1 MADEDHLMKMLLAI
15 HQGVDKWNTWRKDYG
30 ERGPDLTGADLSGA
44 PLSGADLSG
53 ADLSQANLSGADLS
67 GGNLTGTGFV
77 GSDLRGAIL
86 DHADL
91 RETNFNEADLGGASL
106 LDVDLRRANLI
117 QADLSEAK
125 LVGAKLFE
133 ANLFGAKL
141 AGSMLLGAE
150 LVEADLFEADLLD
163 ADLSKAKL
171 RRADLRMAQAGGAKL
186 RGADLREAKLRGA
199 CLRRADLSDANLR
212 GADARYA
219 DLQRAILVGTNLTN
233 TDLTGCL
240 IYGMSAWDLNLEGAT
255 QRELVITPIVD
266 SAFPGPTITVDNI
279 EVGQFIYLL
288 LNNEKIRYVIDTIT
302 SKVVLI
308 LGRFTPERKAVLD
321 ALREELRRSDYLPV
335 LFDFHRSS
343 GRNFTE
349 TVFLLARMARFV
361 VADITDARSIPQ
373 ELGAIVPHLPSVPV
387 QPLLL
392 EGGEE
397 YGTFDDFRDYPSVL
411 EIYRYASPDQLIDRL
426 AERVIGPAE
435 AKALELQR
443 RRVT

>member
-1 MADEDHLMKMLLAI
+1 MKMLLAI
-15 HQGVDKWNTWRKDYG
+15 HQGVDGWNTWRRK
-30 ERGPDLTGADLSGA
+30 ERRPDLTGVDLSGA

-53 ADLSQANLSGADLS
+53 ADLSHADLSGADLS

-91 RETNFNEADLGGASL
+91 REANFNEADLGGASL
-106 LDVDLRRANLI
+106 LAADLRRANLI

-125 LVGAKLFE
+125 LVGAKFFE
-133 ANLFGAKL
+133 ANLFRAKFT
-141 AGSMLLGAE
+141 GSMLLGAE
-150 LVEADLFEADLLD
+150 LFEADLFEADLLD

-186 RGADLREAKLRGA
+186 RGADLRGAKLRGA
-199 CLRRADLSDANLR
+199 RLRGADLSDANLS
-212 GADARYA
+212 GADAKYA

-233 TDLTGCL
+233 TDLTGSL

-266 SAFPGPTITVDNI
+266 GALPGFTITVDNI
-279 EVGQFIYLL
+279 EVAQFIYLL
-288 LNNEKIRYVIDTIT
+288 LNNEKIRHVINTIT

-308 LGRFTPERKAVLD
+308 LGRFTTKRKAVLD
-321 ALREELRRSDYLPV
+321 ALRDELRRRDYLPV
-335 LFDFHRSS
+335 LIDFDKPASRDI
-343 GRNFTE
+343 TE
-349 TVFLLARMARFV
+349 TLSLLARMARFV

-373 ELGAIVPHLPSVPV
+373 ELGVIVRDLPSVAV

-392 EGGEE
+392 EGADE
-397 YGTFDDFRDYPSVL
+397 YGMFEHFKRYPWVL
-411 EIYRYASPDQLIDRL
+411 KTYVYASPEELVANL
-426 AERVIGPAE
+426 NERVIEPAE
-435 AKALELQR
+435 AKALELQQR
-443 RRVT
+443 RGA